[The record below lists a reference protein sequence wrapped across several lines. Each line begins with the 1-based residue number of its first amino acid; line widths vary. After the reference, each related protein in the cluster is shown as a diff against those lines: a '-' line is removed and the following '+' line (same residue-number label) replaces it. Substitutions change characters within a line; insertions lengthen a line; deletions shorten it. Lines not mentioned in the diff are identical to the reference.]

1 MTHLLRCNEVP
12 RIGDANVVNTTA
24 PAASPADNQQNA
36 VLGLGPPGAGNDV
49 SGPTSG
55 ASRGA
60 ASGTVRR
67 PIRWMRG
74 NRAAW

>member
-1 MTHLLRCNEVP
+1 MTHLLRCNKVRP
-12 RIGDANVVNTTA
+12 MGDANAVNTTA
-24 PAASPADNQQNA
+24 PAAHPAGNQQNA
-36 VLGLGPPGAGNDV
+36 VLGLRPPGAGNNV

-55 ASRGA
+55 ASPGA